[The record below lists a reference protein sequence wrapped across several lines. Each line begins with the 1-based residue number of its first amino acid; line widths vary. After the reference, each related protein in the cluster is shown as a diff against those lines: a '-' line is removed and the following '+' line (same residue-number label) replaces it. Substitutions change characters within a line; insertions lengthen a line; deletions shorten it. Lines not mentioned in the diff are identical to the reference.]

1 MEKIKAGDKFLC
13 IEDVIMEDDKLV
25 AYKVGHT
32 YTSEYDNC
40 ITNDKGVTDHHW
52 DNVDYFDKYFRKV
65 DATCDI
71 EPEKGVKNDSGKLPY
86 YIVLFKQ
93 FPLALQEVMKCSQA
107 GHNKYYATDSKDWQN
122 FARVEGADIRYKNA
136 MLRHMSETGSVKDM
150 EEYGGMTHEA
160 AVAWNAL
167 ADLEV
172 SLRNKN
178 K

>member
-1 MEKIKAGDKFLC
+1 MEKIKAGDRFLC
-13 IEDVIMEDDKLV
+13 IEDVIMKDDNSIP
-25 AYKVGHT
+25 YKVGHI
-32 YTSEYDNC
+32 YTSEYDDC
-40 ITNDKGVTDHHW
+40 ITTDEGVTDHRW
-52 DNVDYFDKYFRKV
+52 DNIDYFDEYFRKIE
-65 DATCDI
+65 ATYDT
-71 EPEKGVKNDSGKLPY
+71 EPETGVKNDSGKLPY

-93 FPLALQEVMKCSQA
+93 FPLALQEVMKCSAA
-107 GHNKYYATDSKDWQN
+107 GNNKYHKTDKDWQN

-160 AVAWNAL
+160 AVVWNAL

>member
-13 IEDVIMEDDKLV
+13 TENIGSNGDIIYTKGCL
-25 AYKVGHT
+25 YQSKV
-32 YTSEYDNC
+32 DNC
-40 ITNDKGVTDHHW
+40 IS
-52 DNVDYFDKYFRKV
+52 DNFGGHRKLDSIEGYFEKINSNKV
-65 DATCDI
+65 M
-71 EPEKGVKNDSGKLPY
+71 EKGVKNDSGKLPY

-93 FPLALQEVMKCSQA
+93 FPLALQEVMKCSAA
-107 GHNKYYATDSKDWQN
+107 GNNKYHKTDKDWQN
-122 FARVEGADIRYKNA
+122 FARVEGADTRYKNA
-136 MLRHMSETGSVKDM
+136 MLRHMGETGSVKDM

-160 AVAWNAL
+160 AVVWNAL